1 MAEMKINTA
10 NYPYL
15 EQLMQKSPDKAR
27 ELMSTFI
34 QLMDEAAKEGW
45 HELPE
50 MFSRDLTF
58 SDLVKGVLH
67 GSLDLPKINPDA
79 YDALKEEVHPLSML
93 SPRRDYLNGGL
104 RHYNW
109 RGHFRLP
116 SSAKVNQ
123 ETIETIF
130 RRLLRYYKYIRVD
143 ELGKALSANQVV
155 TYKDTNQ
162 AELLPFYPALR
173 YQQRELGDLQVGL
186 FFDDVGA
193 FDLGKINSIPEECP
207 ACKEPSEMW
216 HIHNKI
222 ICERCNG
229 GWELEEN

>member
-58 SDLVKGVLH
+58 ADLVKGVLH

-130 RRLLRYYKYIRVD
+130 RRLLRYYKYVRID

-155 TYKDTNQ
+155 AYKDINQ

-173 YQQRELGDLQVGL
+173 YQKGLLGELNVGI
-186 FFDDVGA
+186 FMDDYGIFECGTIKEDV
-193 FDLGKINSIPEECP
+193 STCP
-207 ACKEPSEMW
+207 ACEIGELESINSEV
-216 HIHNKI
+216 KF
-222 ICERCNG
+222 CERCNAG
-229 GWELEEN
+229 YYINPE